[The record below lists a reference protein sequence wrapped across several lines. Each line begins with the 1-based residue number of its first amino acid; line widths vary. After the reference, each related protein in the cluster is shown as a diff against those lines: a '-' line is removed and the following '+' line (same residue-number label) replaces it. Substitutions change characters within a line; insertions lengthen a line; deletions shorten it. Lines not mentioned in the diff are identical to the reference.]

1 MRTRI
6 ILPIVVVAVAAA
18 VWFDARSSA
27 RQLQARLDALDQQ
40 RREFLSLEADRAR
53 LQAAIS
59 ALDRSVAK
67 PNEAVESPS
76 VPKAVTAPAP
86 FTLGEWT
93 PCADWSNRGQSTPR
107 ATVATALWAAAG
119 GDVMA
124 MQALLE
130 LDPSAQ
136 TKAEALLAQLSPAAR
151 STYVTPEALIANVTM
166 RNIPLTQAQIAW
178 YRETDDDHASVG
190 VLFGSP
196 EHLADNVVKIPAG
209 KLDNSPPTLSD
220 TRTSKMALLNLR
232 RSSSGWRLVVPVSAV
247 DRIAAEI
254 GVAKK

>member
-1 MRTRI
+1 
-6 ILPIVVVAVAAA
+6 
-18 VWFDARSSA
+18 
-27 RQLQARLDALDQQ
+27 
-40 RREFLSLEADRAR
+40 
-53 LQAAIS
+53 
-59 ALDRSVAK
+59 
-67 PNEAVESPS
+67 
-76 VPKAVTAPAP
+76 
-86 FTLGEWT
+86 
-93 PCADWSNRGQSTPR
+93 
-107 ATVATALWAAAG
+107 
-119 GDVMA
+119 
-124 MQALLE
+124 
-130 LDPSAQ
+130 
-136 TKAEALLAQLSPAAR
+136 
-151 STYVTPEALIANVTM
+151 M

-254 GVAKK
+254 GLAKK